1 MGRVLRYAIEIMRA
15 PAVKRSN
22 IRVFLV
28 DDHPLVREGVRSFL
42 TNHAI
47 TVVGEASDAKE
58 ALRKLKKLAP
68 DVVVLDV
75 NLPSIDGG
83 ELARRLRRLIPKT
96 KLIAF
101 SMHSSEEYV
110 VKMARCGVHGY
121 VTKDQPAGDLLEA
134 IKLVYEGGLHFPAG
148 MTDVLLAPTPDPGSD
163 EASKAALTGRE
174 LEVLTLIA
182 EGLSNKGIAT
192 KLGISVRT
200 SETHREN
207 LSHKLNILTVA
218 GLTKY
223 ALKRGLTS
231 LGAPAAHKP

>member
-1 MGRVLRYAIEIMRA
+1 MRA
-15 PAVKRSN
+15 KEGKRSD
-22 IRVFLV
+22 IKVFLV
-28 DDHPLVREGVRSFL
+28 DDHPVVREGVRNYL
-42 TNHAI
+42 TNHSI

-58 ALRKLKKLAP
+58 TLRKIKKLAP

-83 ELARRLRRLIPKT
+83 ELARRLRRLVPKS

-101 SMHSSEEYV
+101 SIHSSEEYV
-110 VKMARCGVHGY
+110 VKMARCGVQGY
-121 VTKDQPAGDLLEA
+121 VTKDQPPVDLLVA
-134 IKLVYEGGLHFPAG
+134 INQVFQGGLHFPAG
-148 MTDVLLAPTPDPGSD
+148 MTDALLAPPPETSEEKSGG
-163 EASKAALTGRE
+163 AALTGRE
-174 LEVLTLIA
+174 LEVLTLLA
-182 EGLSNKGIAT
+182 EGFSNKGIAS

-223 ALKRGLTS
+223 ALSHGLTV
-231 LGAPAAHKP
+231 L

>member
-1 MGRVLRYAIEIMRA
+1 MRMA
-15 PAVKRSN
+15 EGKRGG

-28 DDHPLVREGVRSFL
+28 DDHPIVREGVRSFL
-42 TNHAI
+42 TTHSI

-58 ALRKLKKLAP
+58 ALRKVKKLAP

-75 NLPSIDGG
+75 NLPAIDGG

-101 SMHSSEEYV
+101 SIHSSEEYV
-110 VKMARCGVHGY
+110 VKMARCGVQGY
-121 VTKDQPAGDLLEA
+121 VTKGQPAGDLLEA
-134 IKLVYEGGLHFPAG
+134 IKDVFAGGLHFPAG
-148 MTDVLLAPTPDPGSD
+148 MGDALLTPPPESSEGLLDDG
-163 EASKAALTGRE
+163 ALTGRE
-174 LEVLTLIA
+174 LEVLTLLA
-182 EGLSNKGIAT
+182 DGLSNKGIAA

-223 ALKRGLTS
+223 AIKRGLTS
-231 LGAPAAHKP
+231 LGSTAEAKPWPSPQ

>member
-1 MGRVLRYAIEIMRA
+1 MTMPLHKGK
-15 PAVKRSN
+15 PSN

-28 DDHPLVREGVRSFL
+28 DDHPIVREGVRSYL

-47 TVVGEASDAKE
+47 TVVGEAADAKE
-58 ALRKLKKLAP
+58 ALRKVKKLAP
-68 DVVVLDV
+68 DVIVLDV

-83 ELARRLRRLIPKT
+83 ELARRLRKLVPKS

-101 SMHSSEEYV
+101 SIHSSEEYV

-121 VTKDQPAGDLLEA
+121 VMKDQPPVDLLAA
-134 IKLVYEGGLHFPAG
+134 IRTVFEGGLHFPAG
-148 MTDVLLAPTPDPGSD
+148 MNDALLAPPMQSAPGK
-163 EASKAALTGRE
+163 EGGAVLTGRE
-174 LEVLTLIA
+174 LEVLTLLA
-182 EGLSNKGIAT
+182 EGFSNKGIAG

-223 ALKRGLTS
+223 AITHGLTV
-231 LGAPAAHKP
+231 L